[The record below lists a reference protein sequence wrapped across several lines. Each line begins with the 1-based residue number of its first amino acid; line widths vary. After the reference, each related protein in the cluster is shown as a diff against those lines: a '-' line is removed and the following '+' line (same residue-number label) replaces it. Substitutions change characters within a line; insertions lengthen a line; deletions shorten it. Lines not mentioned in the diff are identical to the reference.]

1 MRIQVDACPSPE
13 LLREVA
19 AQKGGTVAMSAL
31 RDDDIAAL
39 AAAVEVSLQDLMTP
53 AQMLIP
59 YSHGDLVTAVHRSGS
74 VKHQV
79 FTEHGTRLT
88 AHLPSSLSARLQ
100 GLGFLDKGVPRTPGC
115 EADHSLLIER

>member
-1 MRIQVDACPSPE
+1 MQVDACPSPDVV
-13 LLREVA
+13 REVA
-19 AQKGGTVAMSAL
+19 AQKDSTVAMSAL
-31 RDDDIAAL
+31 RDEDIAAL

-74 VKHQV
+74 VKDQV

-88 AHLPSSLSARLQ
+88 AHLPSSLSARLR
-100 GLGFLDKGVPRTPGC
+100 GLGFLDKGAARMSGSEV
-115 EADHSLLIER
+115 DHSLLIER